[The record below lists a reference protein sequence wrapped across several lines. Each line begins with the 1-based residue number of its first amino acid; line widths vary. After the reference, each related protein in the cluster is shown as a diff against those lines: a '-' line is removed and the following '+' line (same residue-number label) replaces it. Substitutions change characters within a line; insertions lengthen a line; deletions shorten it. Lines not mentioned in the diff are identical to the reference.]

1 MIESGG
7 NNKYYDPPERDYA
20 YSRHFGFVQ
29 KVVVGWMVVM
39 LGEQGTSFHPLIP
52 TCGRQVGTPAH
63 GYFQEVPT
71 GLYGLPR
78 SRNNASEAGPA
89 ATGRPRQAY

>member
-52 TCGRQVGTPAH
+52 TCGRQVQWPDKIINV
-63 GYFQEVPT
+63 FRVSLEV
-71 GLYGLPR
+71 
-78 SRNNASEAGPA
+78 SEVLALSA
-89 ATGRPRQAY
+89 LTIFSMVLILL